1 MIQAVTSSRFPY
13 LQVHVQIGNQQ
24 YPDHEFD
31 VEPLVDT
38 GFDGGLAVPRS
49 TIPDTVTPAGRSM
62 WNLADG
68 SEITASWYFCYVT
81 IGHLPP
87 VPTVVITLDRKAL
100 LGRHVTDKF
109 RLIFDHGRRLVVE
122 P

>member
-1 MIQAVTSSRFPY
+1 MIQGVTSLNFPY

-24 YPDHEFD
+24 FPDHEFD

-38 GFDGGLAVPRS
+38 GFDGGLAVPRRMVP
-49 TIPDTVTPAGRSM
+49 TTVTPAGRSI

-68 SEITASWYFCYVT
+68 SQITAFWYFCYVT
-81 IGHLPP
+81 IGQLPP
-87 VPTVVITLDRKAL
+87 VPTVVITLDSNSL

-109 RLIFDHGRRLVVE
+109 RLILDHGRRVIVE
-122 P
+122 S